1 MKYNLLDYSKVFDSV
16 PHERLMPKLGSYGVD
31 LKAQKWITKFLF
43 DRTQRVL
50 VNGVQPQAAQVTS
63 GVLQGCVLGPV
74 LFLVFINDISDGIL
88 NTLKVLHMGLNNMQH
103 KYTMRC
109 GKDEIAISEVESER
123 IFVLCLILR

>member
-1 MKYNLLDYSKVFDSV
+1 MD
-16 PHERLMPKLGSYGVD
+16 
-31 LKAQKWITKFLF
+31 TKFLF

-88 NTLKVLHMGLNNMQH
+88 HTLKVLQMGLNNMQH

-109 GKDEIAISEVESER
+109 EKDEIAISEVESER
-123 IFVLCLILR
+123 ILVLCLILR